1 MSAFWRDLDVSQSGA
16 CSVHGARPDRPRH
29 GIRAIDAARRLGR
42 RRQFGD
48 IRRAVRPG
56 QSQGALRSQRH
67 RQRREYPAAPLQSTT
82 AGSFLRF
89 GRAAGAAHTPRAAA
103 LYRRLA
109 ADHQRTPSLPAKTA
123 GSAAG
128 ATGDEQFHGDLPGVL
143 GIKLRSCGGA
153 ILATE
158 RAFRCRAPRG
168 TIFSCQTYSKLSSAV
183 MRTDTEYRVTKNGPS
198 GRDGGE

>member
-42 RRQFGD
+42 RRQFAD

-67 RQRREYPAAPLQSTT
+67 RQRREYPAAPLQPST
-82 AGSFLRF
+82 AGSFLRC
-89 GRAAGAAHTPRAAA
+89 GRAAGAARTPRAAA

-109 ADHQRTPSLPAKTA
+109 ADHQRAPSLPAKTA

-128 ATGDEQFHGDLPGVL
+128 ATGDEQFHRDLPGVL
-143 GIKLRSCGGA
+143 AITLRSCGSDFA
-153 ILATE
+153 IG
-158 RAFRCRAPRG
+158 RAFRCLG
-168 TIFSCQTYSKLSSAV
+168 TARNNFLLLNLFKVEFSGHVC
-183 MRTDTEYRVTKNGPS
+183 RYRVSRDENGPS